1 MSTKFLISCL
11 PCISLSHNI
20 LFHTSLSVIRDMVDV
35 MTYTQNDNIGIF
47 SSQEEISKVIS
58 TIRQT
63 PDGEPVRLTIVHG
76 KDPSQFDKKEVVS
89 IKPKRNNEGVASIGV
104 MLGPNYVKT
113 ELIKASSPID
123 AFSKAGTAVY
133 LITSQ
138 TANQI
143 LGLLFD
149 LVAGKGVPAGV
160 SMSGPIG
167 VVKAGAD
174 VVKSSDFTAVVA
186 FAAGISVNLA
196 VINAL
201 PLPALDG
208 GQLMFVLAEAISARK
223 IDQRLQEGIN
233 AGALLILLVISAGT
247 TVGDITSLFTR

>member
-1 MSTKFLISCL
+1 
-11 PCISLSHNI
+11 
-20 LFHTSLSVIRDMVDV
+20 
-35 MTYTQNDNIGIF
+35 
-47 SSQEEISKVIS
+47 
-58 TIRQT
+58 
-63 PDGEPVRLTIVHG
+63 
-76 KDPSQFDKKEVVS
+76 
-89 IKPKRNNEGVASIGV
+89 
-104 MLGPNYVKT
+104 
-113 ELIKASSPID
+113 
-123 AFSKAGTAVY
+123 
-133 LITSQ
+133 
-138 TANQI
+138 
-143 LGLLFD
+143 
-149 LVAGKGVPAGV
+149 
-160 SMSGPIG
+160 MSGPIG

>member
-1 MSTKFLISCL
+1 M
-11 PCISLSHNI
+11 
-20 LFHTSLSVIRDMVDV
+20 
-35 MTYTQNDNIGIF
+35 NIGLF
-47 SSQEEISKVIS
+47 SSQEEISNVIS

-76 KDPSQFDKKEVVS
+76 KDPSQLENKEVVS
-89 IKPKRNNEGVASIGV
+89 IANPKRTKDGFASIGV

-113 ELIKASSPID
+113 EMIKATSPID
-123 AFSKAGTAVY
+123 GVSKAGSALYT
-133 LITSQ
+133 ITSQ
-138 TANQI
+138 TASSI
-143 LGLLFD
+143 FGLLFD
-149 LVAGKGVPAGV
+149 LLIGRGVPAGV

-174 VVKSSDFTAVVA
+174 VVSSSDFAAVVA

-196 VINAL
+196 VINSL

-208 GQLMFVLAEAISARK
+208 GQMMFVLAEAVSARK

-233 AGALLILLVISAGT
+233 AGALLILLVISFGT
-247 TVGDITSLFTR
+247 TVGDITSLFAR